1 MGKEGKKKGKR
12 ENRDIKDGVANACA
26 KTERNR
32 KDK

>member
-26 KTERNR
+26 KTE
-32 KDK
+32 KK